1 MRELLATMSASAAC
15 RFGLPVRR
23 VTAQDRSEDGRARL
37 WGVTPDFAAIK
48 HGRDAAALAFGA
60 YIRLVAARRI
70 ADKA

>member
-1 MRELLATMSASAAC
+1 MSASAAC
-15 RFGLPVRR
+15 RFGLPVRQAAVR
-23 VTAQDRSEDGRARL
+23 DRSEDGRARL
-37 WGVTPDFAAIK
+37 WGVTPDFGATK